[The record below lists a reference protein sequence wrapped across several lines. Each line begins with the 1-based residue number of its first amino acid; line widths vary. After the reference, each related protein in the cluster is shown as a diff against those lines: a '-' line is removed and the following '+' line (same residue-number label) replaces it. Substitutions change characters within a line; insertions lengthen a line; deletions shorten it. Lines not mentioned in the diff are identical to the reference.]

1 MKHTLFVYHEQW
13 SWENTG
19 KIVVFNFRRE
29 DETAQNPLRVFL
41 REIEVELPDIE
52 LLTEAELKQIM
63 VDGYRKEKEIIQA
76 ETHQKLKAI
85 DEKIQS
91 LLAITFEG

>member
-1 MKHTLFVYHEQW
+1 MKYTLFVYHEQW
-13 SWENTG
+13 SWEETG
-19 KIVVFNFRRE
+19 KIVTHSCRFENQTTE
-29 DETAQNPLRVFL
+29 NPLRIFL
-41 REIEVELPDIE
+41 RELEVELPDIE